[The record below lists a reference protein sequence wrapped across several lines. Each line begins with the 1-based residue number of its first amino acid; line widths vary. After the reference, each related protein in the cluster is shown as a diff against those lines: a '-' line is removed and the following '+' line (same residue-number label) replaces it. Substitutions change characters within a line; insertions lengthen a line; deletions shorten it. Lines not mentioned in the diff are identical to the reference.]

1 MIKEFLS
8 IYRPSYF
15 STIIYMLQSSEYDA
29 KKYLAWF
36 WTTQN
41 FSKVRVRGDLKKT
54 SAAKI
59 LLLTSWVLAL
69 FIILLGIR
77 FIYLWK
83 NNQLFAGWT
92 FGLALILG
100 YPILIANL
108 IVVPLILARILLVSP
123 SNNRKIIKSEKIFKD
138 FKGEKIA
145 IVGSFGKTS
154 MKELLV
160 TVLGDYKKIAFT
172 PGNKNVA
179 ISHANFAFSLKGD
192 EEILLIEYGEGAPKD
207 VELFARITHPTR
219 AIITGLAP
227 AHLDKYKTLNAAG
240 EDIFSVAN
248 FLPEDKIYVNEE
260 SRYTSSFLRPKFNL
274 YNHSGLGSWKVSDV
288 GNSLSGISFKMSDS
302 KTSLKLSSQLVGRH
316 HIGALVLVASL
327 ALDLGISEDQVV
339 DGISKTKPYEHRMQ
353 PYQLNGATII
363 DDTYNG
369 NIEGIRAGTEL
380 LSELDAKKKFY
391 VTPGLVDQGK
401 ETKSVH
407 EKMGELI
414 AKSDAD
420 TVVLMKN
427 SVTHFIEAGLKKGG
441 YHKKIIIEN
450 NPLKFYKNLDQFV
463 ASGDIVLMQ
472 NDWPDQYK

>member
-1 MIKEFLS
+1 
-8 IYRPSYF
+8 
-15 STIIYMLQSSEYDA
+15 MLQSSEYDIR
-29 KKYLAWF
+29 KYLSWY
-36 WTTQN
+36 WTTQD
-41 FSKVRVRGDLKKT
+41 FSKVRIRGNLKKT

-59 LLLTSWVLAL
+59 LLISVVFIALLEVL
-69 FIILLGIR
+69 IGIYCV
-77 FIYLWK
+77 YLWK

-100 YPILIANL
+100 YPIIIANL
-108 IVVPLILARILLVSP
+108 IIVPLFIARILLVSP

-145 IVGSFGKTS
+145 IVGSYGKTS

-160 TVLGDYKKIAFT
+160 SVLGDYKNIAFT

-179 ISHANFAFSLKGD
+179 ISHANFAFNLKGD
-192 EEILLIEYGEGAPKD
+192 EDILLIEYGEGAPKD

-227 AHLDKYKTLNAAG
+227 AHLDKYKTLMAAG
-240 EDIFSVAN
+240 EDIFSVSN
-248 FLPEDKIYVNEE
+248 FLNEDKVYVNQE
-260 SRYTSSFLRPKFNL
+260 SSDTSSFLKPKFNL
-274 YNHSGLGSWKVSDV
+274 YNRSGIGSWKV
-288 GNSLSGISFKMSDS
+288 GEIKNSLEGISFKMSNG
-302 KTSLKLSSQLVGRH
+302 KTTLKLASKLIGRH

-327 ALDLGISEDQVV
+327 ALELGLSEDQVIN
-339 DGISKTKPYEHRMQ
+339 GISNTKPYEHRMQ

-369 NIEGIRAGTEL
+369 NIEGIKAGTEL

-407 EKMGELI
+407 EKMGEFI

-441 YHKKIIIEN
+441 YDKKVIIEK

-463 ASGDIVLMQ
+463 ASGDVVLMQ

>member
-1 MIKEFLS
+1 MIKSFFS

-15 STIIYMLQSSEYDA
+15 STIIYMLQSSEYDVI
-29 KKYLAWF
+29 KYLSWY
-36 WTTQN
+36 WTTQD
-41 FSKVRVRGDLKKT
+41 FSKVRVRGNLKKT
-54 SAAKI
+54 TAAKF
-59 LLLTSWVLAL
+59 LLFTSWALAL
-69 FIILLGIR
+69 FMILIGVR
-77 FIYLWK
+77 FIYLWT
-83 NNQLFAGWT
+83 NHQLFGGWT

-100 YPILIANL
+100 YPIIIANL
-108 IVVPLILARILLVSP
+108 IVVPLFLARILLVSP
-123 SNNRKIIKSEKIFKD
+123 SNNRKILKSEKIFKD

-160 TVLGDYKKIAFT
+160 AVLGDYKKIAFT

-179 ISHANFAFSLKGD
+179 ISHANFAFNLKGD

-227 AHLDKYKTLNAAG
+227 AHLDKYKTLKAAG
-240 EDIFSVAN
+240 EDIFSVGN
-248 FLPEDKIYVNEE
+248 FLNEDKVYVNQE
-260 SRYTSSFLRPKFNL
+260 SRDVVSFLKPKFNL
-274 YNHSGLGSWKVSDV
+274 YNRSGIGSWKVANIK
-288 GNSLSGISFKMSDS
+288 NSLEGISFEMSNK
-302 KTSLKLSSQLVGRH
+302 KTTLKLSSHLAGRH

-327 ALDLGISEDQVV
+327 ALELGLSEDQVV
-339 DGISKTKPYEHRMQ
+339 DGIKNTKPYEHRMQ
-353 PYQLNGATII
+353 PYKLNGAIII

-369 NIEGIRAGTEL
+369 NIEGIKAGTEL

-420 TVVLMKN
+420 TVILMKN
-427 SVTHFIEAGLKKGG
+427 SVTHFIEDGLKKGG
-441 YHKKIIIEN
+441 FDKKVIIEK
-450 NPLKFYKNLDQFV
+450 NPIKFYKNLDQFV
-463 ASGDIVLMQ
+463 ASGDIVMMQ

>member
-1 MIKEFLS
+1 MIKSFFS

-15 STIIYMLQSSEYDA
+15 STIIYMLQSSEYDIR
-29 KKYLAWF
+29 KYLSWY
-36 WTTQN
+36 WTTQD
-41 FSKVRVRGDLKKT
+41 FSKVRIRGNLKKT
-54 SAAKI
+54 SAAKM
-59 LLLTSWVLAL
+59 LLISVVFIALLEVL
-69 FIILLGIR
+69 IGIYCV
-77 FIYLWK
+77 YLWK

-100 YPILIANL
+100 YPIIIANL
-108 IVVPLILARILLVSP
+108 IIIPLFMARILLVSP

-145 IVGSFGKTS
+145 IVGSYGKTS

-160 TVLGDYKKIAFT
+160 SVLGDYKNIAFT

-179 ISHANFAFSLKGD
+179 ISHANFAFNLKGD
-192 EEILLIEYGEGAPKD
+192 EDILLIEYGEGAPKD

-227 AHLDKYKTLNAAG
+227 AHLDKYKTLKAAG
-240 EDIFSVAN
+240 EDIFSVSN
-248 FLPEDKIYVNEE
+248 FLSENKVYVNQE
-260 SRYTSSFLRPKFNL
+260 SGDTSSFLKPKFNL
-274 YNHSGLGSWKVSDV
+274 YNRSGIGSWKVSEIK
-288 GNSLSGISFKMSDS
+288 NNLEGISFKMSNG
-302 KTSLKLSSQLVGRH
+302 KTTLKLASKLVGRH

-327 ALDLGISEDQVV
+327 ALELGLSEDQVIN
-339 DGISKTKPYEHRMQ
+339 GISNTKPYEHRMQ

-369 NIEGIRAGTEL
+369 NIEGIKAGTEL

-427 SVTHFIEAGLKKGG
+427 SVTHFIETGLKKGV
-441 YHKKIIIEN
+441 YDKKVIIEK

-463 ASGDIVLMQ
+463 ASGDVVLMQ